1 MQKKKKSF
9 LQGYDKKETF
19 TTRHSIDTN
28 YQSARKLTKMTQLVK
43 DKLGIF
49 SEEKKMLRILSTN
62 HWIDQH
68 YVFLIHKKMRNGK
81 YVKVTFSK
89 KNNNYTQVYLK
100 KRDIKK
106 IFP

>member
-1 MQKKKKSF
+1 MSSYLGAKKEVIYSHWIAKKKKSF

-49 SEEKKMLRILSTN
+49 SEEKKN
-62 HWIDQH
+62 A
-68 YVFLIHKKMRNGK
+68 
-81 YVKVTFSK
+81 
-89 KNNNYTQVYLK
+89 
-100 KRDIKK
+100 
-106 IFP
+106 

>member
-1 MQKKKKSF
+1 MQPAKHTFEIGFFFVFQLIVRSIKIPKKIYIVELFRSKKRGHLFALDCKKKSF

-49 SEEKKMLRILSTN
+49 SEEKKCLE
-62 HWIDQH
+62 
-68 YVFLIHKKMRNGK
+68 F
-81 YVKVTFSK
+81 
-89 KNNNYTQVYLK
+89 
-100 KRDIKK
+100 
-106 IFP
+106 